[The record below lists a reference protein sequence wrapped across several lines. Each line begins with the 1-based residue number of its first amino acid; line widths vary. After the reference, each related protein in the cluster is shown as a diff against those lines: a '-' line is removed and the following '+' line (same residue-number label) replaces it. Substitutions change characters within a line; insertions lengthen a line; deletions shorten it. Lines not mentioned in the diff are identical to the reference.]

1 MSMVIALWANLG
13 RIKLMDMAN
22 TSSKK
27 VKLSKENGHLTN
39 FYFNFSDFI
48 FTLFFKKYKIIN
60 KFYKF

>member
-1 MSMVIALWANLG
+1 
-13 RIKLMDMAN
+13 MAN

-48 FTLFFKKYKIIN
+48 FTLFYYLN
-60 KFYKF
+60 KFKLKYENTC